1 MAALPENIRQEV
13 IAEQLRI
20 QRLQQQRNAPA
31 SANIS
36 GQQAPSSSTNSEIS
50 AEFLAA
56 LPPGIQEEIIAQHS
70 SEQRNATT
78 SNPDSP
84 VDPTDFIQTLPLQLR
99 RQVLTDLDDSLLAL
113 LPNYLVNEA
122 QMLRE
127 EMEARH
133 RHIQERFLTSHAT
146 HALSRILR
154 TTCKFRLLLFS
165 LLSNHSIRLTLSLSL
180 SLSLFAQQQ
189 FVDSALAVNG
199 TPFRY
204 RMDRSCFRSV
214 QTAEVA

>member
-13 IAEQLRI
+13 IAEQLRL
-20 QRLQQQRNAPA
+20 QRLQQRTAAAAATSTSN
-31 SANIS
+31 NTT
-36 GQQAPSSSTNSEIS
+36 QQASSSNANEIS
-50 AEFLAA
+50 PEFLAA

-70 SEQRNATT
+70 TEQRNATS

-154 TTCKFRLLLFS
+154 NTCKF
-165 LLSNHSIRLTLSLSL
+165 LS
-180 SLSLFAQQQ
+180 A
-189 FVDSALAVNG
+189 
-199 TPFRY
+199 
-204 RMDRSCFRSV
+204 CFHM
-214 QTAEVA
+214 

>member
-1 MAALPENIRQEV
+1 M
-13 IAEQLRI
+13 
-20 QRLQQQRNAPA
+20 QQRTAAAAASSNSNNA
-31 SANIS
+31 
-36 GQQAPSSSTNSEIS
+36 QQASSSSNANEIS
-50 AEFLAA
+50 PEFLAA
-56 LPPGIQEEIIAQHS
+56 LPPGIQEEVIAQHS
-70 SEQRNATT
+70 NEQRNAAS

-127 EMEARH
+127 ELEARH

-154 TTCKFRLLLFS
+154 NTCKFFIS
-165 LLSNHSIRLTLSLSL
+165 
-180 SLSLFAQQQ
+180 
-189 FVDSALAVNG
+189 
-199 TPFRY
+199 
-204 RMDRSCFRSV
+204 
-214 QTAEVA
+214 

>member
-1 MAALPENIRQEV
+1 M
-13 IAEQLRI
+13 IAEQLRL
-20 QRLQQQRNAPA
+20 QRLQQRTAAAAANTSSNA
-31 SANIS
+31 
-36 GQQAPSSSTNSEIS
+36 QQPSSSSANEIS
-50 AEFLAA
+50 PEFLAA

-70 SEQRNATT
+70 SEQRNAAS

-127 EMEARH
+127 ELEVRH

-154 TTCKFRLLLFS
+154 NTCTFFPRS
-165 LLSNHSIRLTLSLSL
+165 LLQFLLQF
-180 SLSLFAQQQ
+180 LFI
-189 FVDSALAVNG
+189 
-199 TPFRY
+199 P
-204 RMDRSCFRSV
+204 
-214 QTAEVA
+214 